1 MTKKDLWTVV
11 RGWWQTRWLFVVG
24 FGGFALLLGIL
35 ASLFGVDRDLL
46 SYGLLLLLV
55 WSVVICVL
63 DIVQAVKAYTQVQ
76 AQKSLETGTAVE
88 LYLQESLQQLE
99 QEKAEV
105 VKEQRLF
112 YQHLQDYYTLW
123 AHQMKVPLAASQL
136 LVEDMEQGQYKNLL
150 TQELFKI
157 QQYTDLVLNY
167 LRLQSFHDDL
177 VLQEEALSDLVHAA
191 VRKFSLFFIH
201 DQIGLDLG
209 DLSARLV
216 TDKKW
221 FGLLLEQFLS
231 NAVKYSKGTSLSIYL
246 DGKDLVI
253 ADRGIG
259 ISQTDLERVWERGF
273 SGYNGRL
280 TQQSSGLGLYLAKQI
295 ADGLGIGISLTSQVG
310 QGTQVRLDLGQ
321 DKLSL
326 D

>member
-1 MTKKDLWTVV
+1 MII
-11 RGWWQTRWLFVVG
+11 GWWQTRWLFVLG
-24 FGGFALLLGIL
+24 FGGFGLLLVSL

-46 SYGLLLLLV
+46 AYGLLLLAV
-55 WSVVICVL
+55 WGMGICLL
-63 DIVQAVKAYTQVQ
+63 DGFQALRAYSRVKGQQTL
-76 AQKSLETGTAVE
+76 STGTAVE
-88 LYLQESLQQLE
+88 LYLQERMQQLE

-177 VLQEEALSDLVHAA
+177 VLQEEDLSDLVHAS

-201 DQIGLDLG
+201 DQISLNLG
-209 DLSARLV
+209 DISARLV

-246 DGKDLVI
+246 DGNDLVI
-253 ADRGIG
+253 ADKGIG
-259 ISQTDLERVWERGF
+259 ISQTDLERVFERGF

-295 ADGLGIGISLTSQVG
+295 SDGLGIGISLTSQVG
-310 QGTQVRLDLGQ
+310 QGTEVRLDLGQ